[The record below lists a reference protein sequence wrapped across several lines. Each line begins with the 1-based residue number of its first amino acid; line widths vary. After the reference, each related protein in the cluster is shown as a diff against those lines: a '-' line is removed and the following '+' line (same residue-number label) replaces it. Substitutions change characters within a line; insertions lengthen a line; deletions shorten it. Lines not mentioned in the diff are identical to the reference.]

1 METTAIPKIPLTLAE
16 RLAGPVFL
24 RVEAT
29 WDEYIELLDDVN
41 YPTFT

>member
-29 WDEYIELLDDVN
+29 WDEYVELLDDVN